1 MRNSTREPAFDMQLS
16 SFTPGVSL
24 APKISSIYPK
34 RKLRAPRY
42 YFGMAFTFSRF
53 TNTVIY
59 SYSAVNIWKCRKV
72 HR

>member
-34 RKLRAPRY
+34 RKLRAPR
-42 YFGMAFTFSRF
+42 
-53 TNTVIY
+53 
-59 SYSAVNIWKCRKV
+59 AVNIWKCRKV